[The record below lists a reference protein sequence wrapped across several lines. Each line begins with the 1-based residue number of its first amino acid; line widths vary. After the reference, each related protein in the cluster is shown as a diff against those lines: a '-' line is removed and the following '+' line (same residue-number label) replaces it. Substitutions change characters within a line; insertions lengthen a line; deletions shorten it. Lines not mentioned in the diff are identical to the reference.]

1 MVVTAY
7 VLMISKSGE
16 EREAIGALNKLK
28 EVKESKIVY
37 GEYDIVAKIQVVPEY
52 SSRKPF
58 DMSRLSPCKCPVRK
72 SNVKVHAANS
82 LFVDYFSHLWSAAA

>member
-28 EVKESKIVY
+28 EIKESKIVY
-37 GEYDIVAKIQVVPEY
+37 GEYDIVAKIQVEDIGELNNFLLEKIRPIKHIEKTATLIV
-52 SSRKPF
+52 
-58 DMSRLSPCKCPVRK
+58 
-72 SNVKVHAANS
+72 AA
-82 LFVDYFSHLWSAAA
+82 